1 MASGTGEAGAT
12 IDAGRG
18 AGCPR
23 PATAGGR
30 AAAGKAGMK
39 GEKGEPRRGLGMG
52 NRGGRPSA
60 VGVGCPGLPGRDARG
75 SGARGGH
82 VHGGRAGTALAAGR
96 DRAAPAPAR
105 RDR

>member
-1 MASGTGEAGAT
+1 
-12 IDAGRG
+12 
-18 AGCPR
+18 
-23 PATAGGR
+23 
-30 AAAGKAGMK
+30 MK

-75 SGARGGH
+75 SGARSD
-82 VHGGRAGTALAAGR
+82 GRGAEDRRCALAAGR
-96 DRAAPAPAR
+96 DRAAPPPAR